1 MTIIKVYYNFLGAI
15 IVLLKGFFSTNFK
28 YKTNKNESRN

>member
-1 MTIIKVYYNFLGAI
+1 MELYHITKEKYLTSILTV
-15 IVLLKGFFSTNFK
+15 GFFSTNFK